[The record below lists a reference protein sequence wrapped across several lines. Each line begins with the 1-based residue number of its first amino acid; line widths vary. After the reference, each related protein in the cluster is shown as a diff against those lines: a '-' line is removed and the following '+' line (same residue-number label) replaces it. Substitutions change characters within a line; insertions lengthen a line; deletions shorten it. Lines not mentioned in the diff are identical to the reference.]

1 MGDTSA
7 SLNPVQYQPTLA
19 WQLKDADKLPQ
30 HLQMETYM
38 PPALTEDDARVL
50 FDNGAQLVQEH
61 WRSSTRVLTLQTYR
75 VNHEHK
81 RLLAKRLECTLSK
94 DPNRLSVCI
103 YEVFMPMAQ
112 ICLSGLTTL
121 MKETPGMPWGHKNAA
136 SYYHKATPV
145 CKAAPELADQII
157 SLELAMLSICA
168 SLASDT
174 SYKSNDAWQEII
186 KNSFKESLISM
197 VQSDT

>member
-61 WRSSTRVLTLQTYR
+61 WRSSTRTYR

-136 SYYHKATPV
+136 SYYHKATP
-145 CKAAPELADQII
+145 
-157 SLELAMLSICA
+157 LAMLSICA

>member
-61 WRSSTRVLTLQTYR
+61 WRSSTRVLTLQ
-75 VNHEHK
+75 
-81 RLLAKRLECTLSK
+81 
-94 DPNRLSVCI
+94 
-103 YEVFMPMAQ
+103 

-136 SYYHKATPV
+136 SYYHKATP
-145 CKAAPELADQII
+145 
-157 SLELAMLSICA
+157 LAMLSICA